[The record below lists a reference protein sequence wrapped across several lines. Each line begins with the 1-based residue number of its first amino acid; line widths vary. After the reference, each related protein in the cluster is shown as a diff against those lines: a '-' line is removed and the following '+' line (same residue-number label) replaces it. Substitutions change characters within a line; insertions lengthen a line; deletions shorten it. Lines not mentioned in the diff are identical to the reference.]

1 MNKRVSVFAM
11 SIASKSERLQAL
23 IAEIQAIS
31 PVSRPEAEYLPFAVA
46 TLDERLAGGGLASA
60 ALHEFAGQTDSMG
73 DDAAASLFAAGIAS
87 RASTADILWIM
98 ARPDLFAPGLANAGI
113 AADRLIQV
121 EAGKDE
127 DALAVM
133 EEALRHGALA
143 AVVCEVTR
151 VGMTA
156 TRRLQLAAEEGG
168 TTALLLRRWRKA
180 SDDPLAAPSSAV
192 TRWRIGCAPS
202 SPLPV
207 AGVGRSRWQVSLVRQ
222 RGGDPFTWLL
232 EGCDAQGRVAVPA
245 EPRRRPAPPRRGEGR
260 QAA

>member
-1 MNKRVSVFAM
+1 M
-11 SIASKSERLQAL
+11 
-23 IAEIQAIS
+23 AEIQAIS
-31 PVSRPEAEYLPFAVA
+31 PVLRPEAEYLPFAVA
-46 TLDERLAGGGLASA
+46 ALDERLAGGGLASA
-60 ALHEFAGQTDSMG
+60 ALHEFAGQTASMG

-98 ARPDLFAPGLANAGI
+98 ASPDLFAPGLASAGI

-168 TTALLLRRWRKA
+168 TTALLLRRWCKA
-180 SDDPLAAPSSAV
+180 SDDPLSTPSSAV
-192 TRWRIGCAPS
+192 TR
-202 SPLPV
+202 L
-207 AGVGRSRWQVSLVRQ
+207 SLIHI
-222 RGGDPFTWLL
+222 
-232 EGCDAQGRVAVPA
+232 
-245 EPRRRPAPPRRGEGR
+245 
-260 QAA
+260 